1 MSPIWAILLVLV
13 ALAVVLRLKGRNKRK
28 LKVPVYSR
36 RIEGFQVVA
45 HLEPKMS
52 SACLFDHGIQF
63 GKGFRRKEGPGLPHA
78 GNCRCTTAPFSF
90 TSNEVFNG
98 ALRDFAHINTDCP
111 GIPAELARRMAELMK
126 RAESPQAPKTLEAY
140 LAATD
145 LGQTGAKSKHAVR
158 EFLTARFAF
167 LQGGG
172 EAVLPQQSP
181 DAEVVTE
188 S

>member
-1 MSPIWAILLVLV
+1 MSPIWAILLVMV
-13 ALAVVLRLKGRNKRK
+13 VFAVVLRLKGRSRRK

-45 HLEPKMS
+45 HLEPEMS
-52 SACLFDHGIQF
+52 SGCLFDHGIQF
-63 GKGFRRKEGPGLPHA
+63 GKGFRRKEGPELPHA
-78 GNCRCTTAPFSF
+78 GKCRCTTVPFSF

-98 ALRDFAHINTDCP
+98 ALRDIAHINTDYP
-111 GIPAELARRMAELMK
+111 SIPAKLARQMAELMK
-126 RAESPQAPKTLEAY
+126 RAESPQAPKSLEAY
-140 LAATD
+140 LAAID
-145 LGQTGAKSKHAVR
+145 LGQAGAKSKDAVR

-167 LQGGG
+167 LQRGG
-172 EAVLPQQSP
+172 EAALPQQSP